1 MYKCEVCDKEF
12 DNHRKLNGHKSV
24 HREGG
29 RYSVSRKTK
38 EATLCPNCQSL
49 TFNAKYCSN
58 KCQREYEWKERFKQI
73 QNGEVLAEQHMKRY
87 LFETRGEYCEACGV
101 GSEWNNKP
109 LTLQMD
115 HIDGNSD
122 NNSLDNLQILCPNCH
137 TQTHTWCGRNKKNT
151 KRNKYNRLYRSRV
164 LNSVGRV
171 RPLHG

>member
-1 MYKCEVCDKEF
+1 MYKCDVCDKEF
-12 DNHRKLNGHKSV
+12 ESHRQLNGHKSV

-29 RYSVSRKTK
+29 RYSVSRKKK
-38 EATLCPNCQSL
+38 EAVECPNCS
-49 TFNAKYCSN
+49 TMTYNPIYCSN
-58 KCQREYEWKERFKQI
+58 KCQREHEWNQRFQRI
-73 QNGEVLAEQHMKRY
+73 ASGEVLAEHLMKRY
-87 LFETRGEYCEACGV
+87 ILEVRGDKCESCGI
-101 GSEWNNKP
+101 GSEWNGKP

-151 KRNKYNRLYRSRV
+151 KRNKYNRFYRSRV

-171 RPLHG
+171 HPLHG

>member
-1 MYKCEVCDKEF
+1 MHKCEICDKEF
-12 DNHRKLNGHKSV
+12 DSHRKLNGHKSV

-29 RYSVSRKTK
+29 RYSKSRRTK
-38 EATLCPNCQSL
+38 EAITCPNCQTL
-49 TFNAKYCSN
+49 TYNPKYCSSS
-58 KCQREYEWKERFKQI
+58 CQHEYEWKERFQQI
-73 QNGEVLAEQHMKRY
+73 QNGNVLPEYHMKRY
-87 LFETRGEYCEACGV
+87 IIETRGDKCESCGI

-122 NNSLDNLQILCPNCH
+122 NNALDNLQILCPNCH

-151 KRNKYNRLYRSRV
+151 KRNKYNRIYRTRV